1 MFYFQR
7 PLVALNNYGGLT
19 TSRAIYVTVTN
30 KCRSQHI
37 PDNKHLDKLPCMDIG
52 TVFTIIGSLA
62 GVAALGMSIIAKHDS
77 KNSNEI
83 AKRSEQLS
91 AEANSISRKS
101 NRIAVDARQLAKEA
115 NAISLRAEQRDTEI
129 NDVVWNYKWIKP
141 GTCEFT
147 NSGEDEALSVTI
159 NLAVD
164 GDHVQSDRCN
174 IPSGGTITL
183 THPRLT
189 DELTRCRLELD
200 AEYRDFERRRAA
212 ATSMFDLTALG
223 PGPLEMPY
231 RADVRIQIKWLTALG
246 QDRDSHF
253 KDLGCSL
260 DY

>member
-19 TSRAIYVTVTN
+19 TSWAPYVTVTN
-30 KCRSQHI
+30 NCRSRRI
-37 PDNKHLDKLPCMDIG
+37 PDNKLLDKLPCMDVG

-62 GVAALGMSIIAKHDS
+62 GVAALGVSIFAKRDS

-101 NRIAVDARQLAKEA
+101 NRIAIDARQLAKEA

-159 NLAVD
+159 HLAAD
-164 GDHVQSDRCN
+164 GDSLQSDRCN
-174 IPSGGTITL
+174 VPSGGTITL

-189 DELTRCRLELD
+189 DELTRRRLELD
-200 AEYRDFERRRAA
+200 AEYREFERRRAT

-246 QDRDSHF
+246 QDRECPF
-253 KDLGCSL
+253 EDLGCSL